1 MNNAESDVVQGV
13 SQTHCFLSS
22 WNKWSLLALIS
33 RLPEESRIKE
43 ILQTHPVLLM
53 TLMCMEIWGI
63 WVSPGDI
70 LFIYLFLV
78 FWGLYPWHMEVPRL
92 GVKLRAVATGLHH
105 SHSKPNLSRIYDI
118 HHRSHNSGSLT
129 HWAGILV
136 GFIIPDPHYLLL
148 KDSQLFSIWIT
159 YQLPYS
165 VQCSHS
171 SSPWRQTA
179 CCRRI
184 DTGTRDVDLHQS
196 LSKFII
202 FINIPLYILN
212 LSFVTCRTR
221 ELD

>member
-118 HHRSHNSGSLT
+118 HHSSGNATSLTPERVQGWNPRRHGSSSGLLPLSHNGNSL
-129 HWAGILV
+129 
-136 GFIIPDPHYLLL
+136 
-148 KDSQLFSIWIT
+148 
-159 YQLPYS
+159 
-165 VQCSHS
+165 
-171 SSPWRQTA
+171 
-179 CCRRI
+179 
-184 DTGTRDVDLHQS
+184 
-196 LSKFII
+196 
-202 FINIPLYILN
+202 
-212 LSFVTCRTR
+212 LSFFASLFLKIISGVSIG
-221 ELD
+221 LAG